1 MSRVGRWLGLP
12 LAAFALVVM
21 MPTIGRTEDSAAK
34 AEQRALLRRG
44 AQLWPVVCAGCH
56 NARGPAER
64 SPAEWETI
72 VQHMRLRAN
81 IPGEDAR
88 AILAYLKRR

>member
-1 MSRVGRWLGLP
+1 MSRVGRWLGLASMA
-12 LAAFALVVM
+12 LALVVM
-21 MPTIGRTEDSAAK
+21 MPTVGRTEDAAAK

-72 VQHMRLRAN
+72 VQHMRVRAN